1 MSFVSTEPV
10 SGLASCCCCQQ
21 ESRAV
26 SPRTS
31 TVLSALQQHGVS
43 RTSQQVLKC

>member
-10 SGLASCCCCQQ
+10 NALAWCCCCCQQ
-21 ESRAV
+21 EG
-26 SPRTS
+26 

-43 RTSQQVLKC
+43 TG